1 MTATREADTTLQ
13 SALEL
18 LASSTGIDT
27 SRYARLA
34 LERRIRRALGLSGF
48 TRAENVLERLKS
60 DDAERERFAR
70 EVLAPPMPMWRR
82 PSFFRALRSVC
93 LPLLRTFPSLNV
105 WLVGC
110 GTGEQ
115 AYALSILFREEGI
128 AARTRIYATDPCAAA
143 LSKARE
149 GVFDLTTLAD
159 EEPAYRESGGK
170 LHWSE
175 YFVPI
180 EGDAVLRPDLR
191 DNIVFAE
198 HNWATDAS
206 FNEFQLVVCRD
217 LLIRFGRALQERA
230 FSLID
235 DSLCRSGLLCLG
247 HGESLRLHAMRERY
261 EPVPCGERVYR
272 RTS

>member
-1 MTATREADTTLQ
+1 MTEAREDAT
-13 SALEL
+13 LERAIDF
-18 LASSTGIDT
+18 LAHATGIDT

-34 LERRIRRALGLSGF
+34 LERRVRRALSDGMLRADDVLARLESDEGARDRF
-48 TRAENVLERLKS
+48 TRA
-60 DDAERERFAR
+60 
-70 EVLAPPMPMWRR
+70 VLAPPMPMWRR

-93 LPLLRTFPSLNV
+93 VPLLRTFPSVNV

-115 AYALSILFREEGI
+115 AYALSIAFREEGL
-128 AARTRIYATDPCAAA
+128 AGRTRVYATDPCAAA
-143 LSKARE
+143 LAKARA
-149 GVFDLTTLAD
+149 GIYDLAALAD
-159 EEPAYRESGGK
+159 EEPAYREAGGK

-175 YFVPI
+175 YFVPN
-180 EGDAVLRPDLR
+180 EREAVLRPDLR

-217 LLIRFGRALQERA
+217 LLIQFGRTLQERV

-235 DSLCRSGLLCLG
+235 DSLCRAGLLALG
-247 HGESLRLHAMRERY
+247 HGESLRLHALRERY
-261 EPVPCGERVYR
+261 QPVPCGERVFR
-272 RTS
+272 RAW